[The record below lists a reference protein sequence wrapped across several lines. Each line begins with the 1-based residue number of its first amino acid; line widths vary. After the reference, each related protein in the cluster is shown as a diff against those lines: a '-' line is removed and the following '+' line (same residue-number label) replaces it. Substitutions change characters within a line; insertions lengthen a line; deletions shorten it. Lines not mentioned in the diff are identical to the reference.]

1 MNIVVEGA
9 DGSGK
14 STLVDYLAQSLKW
27 PVIHSDGPTKTSD
40 ELNAR
45 AQRFL
50 AQDSVI
56 FDRHC
61 IVSERVYGTM
71 RGNVMTEPLHEL
83 AFHGQKNLIV
93 YCRFAGPL
101 DEHTAK
107 AHDTPEHLDMIQRNH
122 QRIRQAYDEWALKHA
137 HIVYRK
143 FDDKS
148 RILQLVKGIL
158 NVNDR

>member
-14 STLVDYLAQSLKW
+14 STLVDFLAQSLKW
-27 PVIHSDGPTKTSD
+27 PVVHSEGPTKTAD

-45 AQRFL
+45 AMRFL
-50 AQDSVI
+50 AQDRVI

-71 RGNVMTEPLHEL
+71 RGNVMTKPKHEF
-83 AFHGQKNLIV
+83 AFHHQKNLII

-101 DEHTAK
+101 DEHVAK
-107 AHDTPEHLDMIQRNH
+107 EHDTREHLDMIQRNH
-122 QRIRQAYDEWALKHA
+122 QRILAAYDEWAFKFA
-137 HIVYRK
+137 HIICRK
-143 FDDKS
+143 FDDHS
-148 RILQLVKGIL
+148 RILKLVKGLID
-158 NVNDR
+158 VNDR